1 MGLFGF
7 VGSVVKGVATGAACV
22 AGAAA
27 LPVLG
32 ATYVAVSAA
41 EKVAPIAGKVVKA
54 AVNGAIDLTAE
65 AYEHKKAASK
75 MSDSELLNAYNSTTS
90 ATKRAGYKAEW
101 DERHGNA

>member
-7 VGSVVKGVATGAACV
+7 VGGVVKGVAKGAACV
-22 AGAAA
+22 AGVAA

-41 EKVAPIAGKVVKA
+41 EKVAPVAGEVLKAAGKGVI
-54 AVNGAIDLTAE
+54 NLTAE
-65 AYEHKKAASK
+65 AYEHKKAASN
-75 MSDSELLNAYNSTTS
+75 MSDSELLNTYNSTTS

-101 DERHGNA
+101 DERHGG